1 MVFNFYKNKFGEWY
15 IDLPEYPGPKE
26 DLQMVAGSDDLLDQ
40 LSGHTHSFTCVL
52 SKYPIPNSIILHK
65 DYGSPEPNSGE
76 NYLHGGERMWLCPAT
91 AYVFGEYPDRIFI
104 EKL

>member
-1 MVFNFYKNKFGEWY
+1 MVFSFYKNKFGEWY
-15 IDLPEYPGPKE
+15 IDLPEYPGPNE
-26 DLQMVAGSDDLLDQ
+26 DLQMVAGADDLLDQ
-40 LSGHTHSFTCVL
+40 LSGNTHSFTCVL
-52 SKYPIPNSIILHK
+52 SKLPIPNAIILHK

-76 NYLHGGERMWLCPAT
+76 NYLHEGKRMWLCPVT